1 MIHTEPHAT
10 YDADGHCLRIHPL
23 LGTLIAFHGPH
34 LLHRIFIQKFIKG
47 LLEKQHRN
55 ENAVSKGCPFTFLKT
70 HWETKPLSAERHAL
84 KWEDPSGRNGI
95 EE

>member
-1 MIHTEPHAT
+1 
-10 YDADGHCLRIHPL
+10 
-23 LGTLIAFHGPH
+23 LIAFHGPH

-70 HWETKPLSAERHAL
+70 HWETKTFSAERHAL